1 MTGPID
7 FTGKTVLITG
17 AGSGLGRA
25 HALAFAQR
33 GANVVV
39 NDPANA
45 ETVAAEINDGGGK
58 AIAHA
63 ASVTDGNAV
72 GDMVEI
78 ANEAFGSIDI
88 LVNNAGILRDKS
100 FQKMSDGDWR
110 DVIDVHLHGAWT
122 VTHAVWPDMREREY
136 GRIIMTTSSSGLF
149 GNFGQANYGAA
160 KMALVGMMLTLA
172 IEGEKAGIKV
182 NAVAPIAWTAMT
194 QGLFPPGT
202 KELMAPEN
210 VAPALLY
217 LASEDAPQ
225 GTILAA
231 GGGAYASV
239 SVSHGTPFALHCN
252 NSPEALATEMKKRAE
267 NGEISGRQ
275 TGPGHTIQMFQAAM
289 PGS

>member
-45 ETVAAEINDGGGK
+45 ETVAAEVNDGGGK

-63 ASVTDGNAV
+63 ASVTDGDAV

-78 ANEAFGSIDI
+78 ANEAFSSIDI

-100 FQKMSDGDWR
+100 FHKMSDGDWR

-122 VTHAVWPDMREREY
+122 VTHAVWPGMREREN

-202 KELMAPEN
+202 K
-210 VAPALLY
+210 
-217 LASEDAPQ
+217 
-225 GTILAA
+225 
-231 GGGAYASV
+231 
-239 SVSHGTPFALHCN
+239 
-252 NSPEALATEMKKRAE
+252 
-267 NGEISGRQ
+267 
-275 TGPGHTIQMFQAAM
+275 
-289 PGS
+289 